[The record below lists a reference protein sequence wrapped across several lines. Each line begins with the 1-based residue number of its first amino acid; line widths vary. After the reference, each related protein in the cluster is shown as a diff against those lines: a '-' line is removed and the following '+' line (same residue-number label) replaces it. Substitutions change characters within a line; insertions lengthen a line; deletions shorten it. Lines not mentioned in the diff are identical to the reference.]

1 MFRCGFP
8 QPETHFR
15 FHLANHLAFR
25 SQLQGHVPKEA
36 LPDLSSK

>member
-8 QPETHFR
+8 QPETLFP

-36 LPDLSSK
+36 LPEISSK